1 MICARLYNKNLSE
14 TAYFLPARTKYSHT
28 VIQTNLPSHTV
39 VPSDR
44 ALWAESNKQN
54 PDRK

>member
-1 MICARLYNKNLSE
+1 MPGFTTRIRVSV
-14 TAYFLPARTKYSHT
+14 TAHFLPNIKKIFTYF
-28 VIQTNLPSHTV
+28 IQTNLPGHTV

-44 ALWAESNKQN
+44 TLWAESNKQN